1 MSSSSSGNRAMVA
14 VTRGSS
20 VGVDVERLT
29 SPFPLPVDD
38 GRIFSNQELR
48 ALQSGAPAQVDELGY
63 RIWVRK
69 EAVAKCLGLG
79 LVAHLPRLDCE
90 RQGRRWVTTVP
101 GPPAVAYLD
110 LDAEE
115 GYVAALASS
124 TWPIQVVPIEWEAIA
139 PTKW

>member
-1 MSSSSSGNRAMVA
+1 MVA
-14 VTRGSS
+14 VAQGSS

-38 GRIFSNQELR
+38 ALIFSNQELS
-48 ALQSGAPAQVDELGY
+48 ALQSGAPKQVDELGY

-79 LVAHLPRLDCE
+79 LVAHLPHLDCE
-90 RQGRRWVTTVP
+90 RQGGHWVTAAP
-101 GPPAVAYLD
+101 GPRAVAYLD
-110 LDAEE
+110 LDTEE

-124 TWPIQVVPIEWEAIA
+124 TWPIEVVHIEWDAIL
-139 PTKW
+139 PMNR